1 MKRVLI
7 GISVL
12 CLLSALVS
20 SASAGIV
27 TFDFKNFNPGN
38 GKIGYMTVDGYTLQV
53 EAWTAQHNTSTWPP
67 PSNLDS
73 PTITW
78 VSGQGL
84 GVANTVADGGSGE
97 LDTGV
102 YNSPLGWQ
110 DFLSF
115 KLVNL
120 APGGSANYA
129 SITYSGLAEWI
140 NDANGEFSQARISTK
155 SGGVLEGADNP
166 YGTNGSTDNKGT
178 DAPLDTF
185 NLPSN
190 FSDGVYYLLAGPR
203 LGGSANSGI
212 AGAGDSF
219 RVASVDLNINGAPVP
234 IPAAAWLLG
243 SGIVGLAALRR
254 KVQK

>member
-20 SASAGIV
+20 SASADIV
-27 TFDFKNFNPGN
+27 TFDFKNLNPGS
-38 GKIGYMTVDGYTLQV
+38 GKIGTVTVNGYTLQV
-53 EAWTAQHNTSTWPP
+53 EAWTAQHNTSTWPT

-84 GVANTVADGGSGE
+84 GVANTIAGTGE
-97 LDTGV
+97 LDTGL
-102 YNSPLGWQ
+102 YASPYGWQ

-129 SITYSGLAEWI
+129 SITYSGLDKWI
-140 NDANGEFSQARISTK
+140 SDANGEFSQARISTK
-155 SGGVLEGADNP
+155 SGGVLEGATNP
-166 YGTNGSTDNKGT
+166 YGTAGSTDNKGT
-178 DAPLDTF
+178 DAALDKF
-185 NLPSN
+185 DLPVN

-203 LGGSANSGI
+203 LSGSQNSGT
-212 AGAGDSF
+212 AGAGDSL

-234 IPAAAWLLG
+234 IPAAAWLFG
-243 SGIVGLAALRR
+243 TGIAGLAALKR
-254 KVQK
+254 KVRKK